1 MRAIDAYYMLR
12 PLIPRPVQVFLR
24 RAAVRRKRGRVADIW
39 PIDRRCGTPPPGW
52 GGWPEGRRFAVV
64 LTHDVDTA
72 EGQRKSHE
80 LIRLEEAMGVR
91 SSFNFV
97 AERYPVSSELRARLS
112 EADFEVGVH
121 GLYHD
126 GKLYESW
133 ETFRDRAIRINR
145 YLSDWGA
152 VGFRSPAMHHNLD
165 WIHEFDIEYD
175 ASTFDTDP
183 FEPQSDGVGTIFPFL
198 VGGED
203 GRRGYIELPYTL
215 PQDFTLFVLL
225 RERGIEIWKRKLD
238 WIAESGGMALLNT
251 HPDYMNFGD
260 GAPGNEEYPAEHY
273 REFLSYLRT
282 RYRGKYWAAL
292 PREMARFW
300 RESVARETPGTASG
314 TVSGKSA
321 GGMG

>member
-39 PIDRRCGTPPPGW
+39 PIDRSCAAPPPGW

-72 EGQRKSHE
+72 EGQRKTNG

-97 AERYPVSSELRARLS
+97 AERYPVSPELRARLS
-112 EADFEVGVH
+112 KAGFEVGVH

-183 FEPQSDGVGTIFPFL
+183 FEPQSDGVGTDLP
-198 VGGED
+198 VP
-203 GRRGYIELPYTL
+203 RRGRGRQEWIHRAPLHLAAGFHVVRPLAGEGDRNLEEEAGL
-215 PQDFTLFVLL
+215 D
-225 RERGIEIWKRKLD
+225 RGIRR
-238 WIAESGGMALLNT
+238 
-251 HPDYMNFGD
+251 D
-260 GAPGNEEYPAEHY
+260 GPVEHAPRLHAFRRRRAGNEEYPAEHY
-273 REFLSYLRT
+273 RDFLSWLRT

-300 RESVARETPGTASG
+300 REKVARGTPGVASG
-314 TVSGKSA
+314 TGSGKSA
-321 GGMG
+321 VGMG